1 MEAFHQLLVSI
12 AEKERGR
19 KIETGRERW
28 RETHIPRPQIREKP
42 SKMGQKD
49 IKMRKTEIEGGR
61 ERNGRGREG
70 EEGMRVESSPHKYA
84 TRVSGATSAVP
95 APGAL

>member
-1 MEAFHQLLVSI
+1 MLLTCFEAFHQLLVSI

-19 KIETGRERW
+19 KIETGRER
-28 RETHIPRPQIREKP
+28 RETHTPRPQIREKP

-61 ERNGRGREG
+61 ERKRR
-70 EEGMRVESSPHKYA
+70 K
-84 TRVSGATSAVP
+84 
-95 APGAL
+95 